1 MSIKSL
7 IQILILLL
15 IPIILG
21 VVYFKYFDEKKS
33 IVEDIKLSE
42 DIKNKQL
49 LDLEKKILELELK
62 NNNLSKKLESKLEEK
77 ITVEKINI
85 VESEKKTIETTEEV
99 KENKKSDLDKKKE
112 EITQIK
118 KSELKEIKSDDNKNY
133 EIKNLV
139 KDVEYTSVDE
149 RGNSFRLLANSGK
162 TNRVN
167 KNVLDLENVRG
178 EIKSDK
184 RDTIFITSDYAEYN
198 NSNLNSKFYKNVIIN
213 YQDKKISCIN
223 FDINMSTNKAI
234 AYNNVIITDPKSTM
248 KAGIVEFDLKTKDIN
263 INPESTKTKIEV
275 ISN

>member
-1 MSIKSL
+1 MSFKSL
-7 IQILILLL
+7 IQIVILLL
-15 IPIILG
+15 IPIIIG
-21 VVYFKYFDEKKS
+21 AVYFKYFDEKKKV
-33 IVEDIKLSE
+33 VEEIKLSE
-42 DIKNKQL
+42 GIENKKL
-49 LDLEKKILELELK
+49 LDLEKKILELEKK
-62 NNNLSKKLESKLEEK
+62 NNTLSKKLQTKITEK
-77 ITVEKINI
+77 ITVEETN
-85 VESEKKTIETTEEV
+85 VLESEKKTLSKNEEI
-99 KENKKSDLDKKKE
+99 KKNKKNELDKKKE
-112 EITQIK
+112 ETKLVEKNEIK
-118 KSELKEIKSDDNKNY
+118 KIKVEDKDKEIKNF
-133 EIKNLV
+133 V

-149 RGNSFRLLANSGK
+149 GGNRFRLLANSGK
-162 TNRVN
+162 TNNTN
-167 KNVLDLENVRG
+167 KNILDLENVRG

-263 INPESTKTKIEV
+263 INPESINTKIEV

>member
-21 VVYFKYFDEKKS
+21 IVYFKYFDEKKS
-33 IVEDIKLSE
+33 IVEDIQLSE

-77 ITVEKINI
+77 KTVEEINI
-85 VESEKKTIETTEEV
+85 LESKKKTIETAEEV

-112 EITQIK
+112 EITLIK
-118 KSELKEIKSDDNKNY
+118 KSELKEIKSDDNKDY

-162 TNRVN
+162 TNRLN

-198 NSNLNSKFYKNVIIN
+198 NSNLNSKFYENVIIN

-248 KAGIVEFDLKTKDIN
+248 RAGIVEFDLKTKDIN
-263 INPESTKTKIEV
+263 INPESTRTKIKV

>member
-21 VVYFKYFDEKKS
+21 VVYFKYFNEKKS

>member
-85 VESEKKTIETTEEV
+85 VESEKKTIEKTKEV
-99 KENKKSDLDKKKE
+99 KENKKSD
-112 EITQIK
+112 
-118 KSELKEIKSDDNKNY
+118 
-133 EIKNLV
+133 
-139 KDVEYTSVDE
+139 
-149 RGNSFRLLANSGK
+149 
-162 TNRVN
+162 
-167 KNVLDLENVRG
+167 
-178 EIKSDK
+178 
-184 RDTIFITSDYAEYN
+184 
-198 NSNLNSKFYKNVIIN
+198 
-213 YQDKKISCIN
+213 
-223 FDINMSTNKAI
+223 
-234 AYNNVIITDPKSTM
+234 
-248 KAGIVEFDLKTKDIN
+248 
-263 INPESTKTKIEV
+263 
-275 ISN
+275 